1 LGLNLRRKK
10 YKQRIPDRVKE
21 QIIIPRSPNEIWSME
36 YIHPKNASIY
46 CGLRMSDSLQGGRKF
61 RTLNIIDDFNRELLD
76 IVVDIS
82 ISGYK
87 VIEALETIWL
97 WREKP
102 KEIRVDNG
110 SEFISHIFAQWCQK
124 HEIRIKF
131 IQKGKLR

>member
-1 LGLNLRRKK
+1 
-10 YKQRIPDRVKE
+10 
-21 QIIIPRSPNEIWSME
+21 
-36 YIHPKNASIY
+36 
-46 CGLRMSDSLQGGRKF
+46 MSDSLQGGRKF